1 MADPYI
7 DPFETKIYGK
17 FAREQMAAVLMGK
30 VAALD
35 GMVEFAMGKQLL
47 ADQAMSDV
55 LDRQPKPAPELDTA
69 EVLDEARDVIVRF
82 ASYLDSLKGRPVDTR
97 LFFRGEAPSVLA
109 RRRLTKLTA
118 AVGHIADEPRETA
131 RQGPRR
137 GHVAGRAPGGAREA
151 RDHRA
156 AAARHARRAARARP
170 RGVDRARGLAG
181 CLQREQEPRARAARP
196 PRQARAPAAHL
207 RRPGRDPP
215 RVRRQRRGPAGP
227 AGRADGAGRRPRRGP
242 RRRREPIGP
251 LQRSMRSVAAGDSV
265 AELALS
271 RLETADSA
279 AQRVVSTP

>member
-118 AVGHIADEPRETA
+118 AVGHIADELERQRDKVRGADMWLAELREA
-131 RQGPRR
+131 HEKLGIIERQQRATRVERLELGPE
-137 GHVAGRAPGGAREA
+137 VSTAREA
-151 RDHRA
+151 WLGVYNANKSLVRGLLAHLGKPELLPLIFDDLAEIHRA
-156 AAARHARRAARARP
+156 SGVSDAVPPGQPAAP
-170 RGVDRARGLAG
+170 T
-181 CLQREQEPRARAARP
+181 
-196 PRQARAPAAHL
+196 APAAAQ
-207 RRPGRDPP
+207 PGPSP
-215 RVRRQRRGPAGP
+215 EA
-227 AGRADGAGRRPRRGP
+227 
-242 RRRREPIGP
+242 
-251 LQRSMRSVAAGDSV
+251 
-265 AELALS
+265 
-271 RLETADSA
+271 
-279 AQRVVSTP
+279 

>member
-118 AVGHIADEPRETA
+118 AVGHIADELERQRDKVRGADMWLAELREA
-131 RQGPRR
+131 HEKLGIIERQQRATRVERLELGPE
-137 GHVAGRAPGGAREA
+137 VSTAREA
-151 RDHRA
+151 WLGVYNANKSLVRGLLAHLGKPELLPLIFDDLAEIHRA
-156 AAARHARRAARARP
+156 SGVSDAVPPGQPAAP
-170 RGVDRARGLAG
+170 T
-181 CLQREQEPRARAARP
+181 
-196 PRQARAPAAHL
+196 APATAQ
-207 RRPGRDPP
+207 PGPSP
-215 RVRRQRRGPAGP
+215 EA
-227 AGRADGAGRRPRRGP
+227 
-242 RRRREPIGP
+242 
-251 LQRSMRSVAAGDSV
+251 
-265 AELALS
+265 
-271 RLETADSA
+271 
-279 AQRVVSTP
+279 

>member
-118 AVGHIADEPRETA
+118 AVGHIADELERQRDKVRGADMWLAELREA
-131 RQGPRR
+131 HEKLGIIERQQRATRVERLELGPE
-137 GHVAGRAPGGAREA
+137 VSTAREA
-151 RDHRA
+151 WLGVYNANKSLVRGLLAHLGKPELLPLIFDDLAEIHRA
-156 AAARHARRAARARP
+156 SGVSDAVPPGQPAAP
-170 RGVDRARGLAG
+170 T
-181 CLQREQEPRARAARP
+181 
-196 PRQARAPAAHL
+196 APAAA
-207 RRPGRDPP
+207 
-215 RVRRQRRGPAGP
+215 QPAP
-227 AGRADGAGRRPRRGP
+227 SPEA
-242 RRRREPIGP
+242 
-251 LQRSMRSVAAGDSV
+251 
-265 AELALS
+265 
-271 RLETADSA
+271 
-279 AQRVVSTP
+279 

>member
-82 ASYLDSLKGRPVDTR
+82 ASYLDSLKGRPVDAR

-118 AVGHIADEPRETA
+118 AVGHIADELERQRDKVRGADMWLAELREA
-131 RQGPRR
+131 HEKLGIIERQQRATRVERLELGPE
-137 GHVAGRAPGGAREA
+137 VSTAREA
-151 RDHRA
+151 WLGVYNANKSLVRGLLAHLGKPELLPLIFDDLAEIHRA
-156 AAARHARRAARARP
+156 SGVSDAVPPGQPAA
-170 RGVDRARGLAG
+170 
-181 CLQREQEPRARAARP
+181 P
-196 PRQARAPAAHL
+196 PAPAAAQ
-207 RRPGRDPP
+207 PGPSP
-215 RVRRQRRGPAGP
+215 EA
-227 AGRADGAGRRPRRGP
+227 
-242 RRRREPIGP
+242 
-251 LQRSMRSVAAGDSV
+251 
-265 AELALS
+265 
-271 RLETADSA
+271 
-279 AQRVVSTP
+279 